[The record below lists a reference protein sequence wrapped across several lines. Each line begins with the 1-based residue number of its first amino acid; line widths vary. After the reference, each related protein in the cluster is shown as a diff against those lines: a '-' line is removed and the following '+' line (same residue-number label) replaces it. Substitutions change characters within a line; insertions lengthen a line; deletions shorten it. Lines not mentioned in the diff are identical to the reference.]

1 MKKKKNTMT
10 LEFVISVSCV
20 MPCHSN
26 LAIAVNPASRFTSG
40 GAEQEQ
46 EKESGSKTWVG
57 DRAFFP
63 PPPPPSLR
71 DQYILCG
78 NYQSQSRDLQ
88 QSASL
93 GSYLV
98 K

>member
-10 LEFVISVSCV
+10 LEFVVSVSCV
-20 MPCHSN
+20 MLCHSD

-63 PPPPPSLR
+63 PPPPSETKL
-71 DQYILCG
+71 YILYG

>member
-10 LEFVISVSCV
+10 LEFVVSVSCV
-20 MPCHSN
+20 MLCHSD

-63 PPPPPSLR
+63 HPPSETNL
-71 DQYILCG
+71 YILCG